1 MNQRQKLKSN
11 GYGSFEQKIVV
22 RVDIEHVDTFASAFD
37 TTPFRTAPE
46 HSDFIV
52 QTSARSRGDDE
63 TIMHMI
69 DYMLPNMQPFKG
81 WEVLWEESVF

>member
-11 GYGSFEQKIVV
+11 GYGSYINKIVV
-22 RVDIEHVDTFASAFD
+22 RVDIEHVDTFAEAFS

-63 TIMHMI
+63 TIMYTI
-69 DYMLPNMQPFKG
+69 DCMLPDIPPFKG
-81 WEVLWEESVF
+81 WRVLWDESSY